1 MNNKKLLNLRGEIYK
16 NQLNESEIDSN
27 PFHQFNIWMKDA
39 LDAEIVHANAMTIA
53 TGNSKG
59 IPSARIVLLK
69 ELDKTGFVFYT
80 NYESTKARELDEN
93 PNAALVFYWKEFERQ
108 VRVTGIVEKVR
119 RKESKHYFK
128 SRPTES
134 KLGAWASEQSKE
146 ISGRDYIINK
156 FKMYK
161 SKFSNSEIPLPPF
174 WGGYRL
180 LPNMF
185 EFWQG
190 REMRLHD
197 RIKYERIKNGWRI
210 VRLSP

>member
-1 MNNKKLLNLRGEIYK
+1 MNNKKLTSLRGEVYK
-16 NQLNESEIDSN
+16 NQLTESEIDAN
-27 PFHQFNIWMKDA
+27 PFHQFNIWMKNA

-53 TGNSKG
+53 TVSSKG
-59 IPSARIVLLK
+59 IPSARTVLLK
-69 ELDKTGFVFYT
+69 ELDETGFVFFT
-80 NYESTKARELDEN
+80 NYESDKARELNEN

-108 VRVTGIVEKVR
+108 VRVTGKVEKVTR
-119 RKESKHYFK
+119 EESENYFK
-128 SRPTES
+128 SRPAES
-134 KLGAWASEQSKE
+134 KLGAWASKQSEEIPNKE
-146 ISGRDYIINK
+146 YLLNK
-156 FKMYK
+156 FIEVKE
-161 SKFSNSEIPLPPF
+161 KFNDSEIPLPPF

-197 RIKYERIKNGWRI
+197 RIKYERKENGWRI